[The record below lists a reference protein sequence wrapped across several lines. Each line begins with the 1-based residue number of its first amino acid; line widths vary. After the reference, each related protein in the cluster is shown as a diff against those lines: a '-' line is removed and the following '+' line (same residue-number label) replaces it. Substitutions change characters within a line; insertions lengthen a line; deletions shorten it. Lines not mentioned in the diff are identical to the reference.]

1 MVIICQ
7 NLICDKI
14 IFGVCKLNHV
24 HTVKT
29 VLSALTDNNPEATV
43 SSQLD
48 TRQDTEIQDN
58 S

>member
-1 MVIICQ
+1 MVIRIM
-7 NLICDKI
+7 

-43 SSQLD
+43 LVVQSVAVQYLPLTVQCNSSV
-48 TRQDTEIQDN
+48 
-58 S
+58 